1 MCAKS
6 GGDAI
11 GAPSLSIGCRLP
23 SKWLNIV
30 LDLNG
35 VLCQCVERSSARRHE
50 RTLCEDQLIYSSRI
64 PTLVGPKG
72 VYCCPRV
79 HEFLHFISG
88 FAARVVVWSSMKK
101 STVELIA
108 HFLFHDLPSPYAI
121 LGQNECTNIE
131 IGDGQFVFSFNENKL
146 IFLKIMPQQSFKDSA
161 TLSPFT
167 NDNTILIDDS
177 PEKNVYNE
185 SGNAIFLESW
195 SWNKPE
201 SNYLLDTLAPWLTR
215 LNTQCMP
222 GFLWE
227 YVDQSWIGCLSLVVD
242 DPLLLHMMR
251 GMALSAKI
259 VRVHYNVVG
268 VPDFNCR

>member
-11 GAPSLSIGCRLP
+11 GAPSLSIGCRP
-23 SKWLNIV
+23 SSKWLNIV

-35 VLCQCVERSSARRHE
+35 VLCQCVERLSASRRG
-50 RTLCEDQLIYSSRI
+50 RTFREDQHVYSSWI

-79 HEFLHFISG
+79 CEFLHFISG
-88 FAARVVVWSSMKK
+88 FAARVVIWSSMKR

-108 HFLFHDLPSPYAI
+108 RFLFHDLPSPYAI

-131 IGDGQFVFSFNENKL
+131 IGDDQFVFSFNENKL
-146 IFLKIMPQQSFKDSA
+146 IFLKIMLQQLFRGSA
-161 TLSPFT
+161 TFSYFT

-177 PEKNVYNE
+177 PEKSVCNE

-195 SWNKPE
+195 SRNEPE

-227 YVDQSWIGCLSLVVD
+227 YID
-242 DPLLLHMMR
+242 
-251 GMALSAKI
+251 
-259 VRVHYNVVG
+259 
-268 VPDFNCR
+268 